1 MPCDSRLGASPALP
15 WTAKPTNEVGQVVR
29 AAQRGALSGS
39 QAFID
44 QRKLMLEKS
53 EATREHSETMAM
65 FMENFNQVHEV
76 GLKHGRMANDYKK
89 WLKEAELKIA
99 KQHGRTRTGGK
110 PGRPRKQYGPEP
122 PPKVMKISPRKRKRA
137 K

>member
-1 MPCDSRLGASPALP
+1 
-15 WTAKPTNEVGQVVR
+15 
-29 AAQRGALSGS
+29 
-39 QAFID
+39 
-44 QRKLMLEKS
+44 MLEKS

-89 WLKEAELKIA
+89 WLEEAELKIA

-110 PGRPRKQYGPEP
+110 PGRPRKQP
-122 PPKVMKISPRKRKRA
+122 PPSPPRRR
-137 K
+137 

>member
-1 MPCDSRLGASPALP
+1 
-15 WTAKPTNEVGQVVR
+15 
-29 AAQRGALSGS
+29 
-39 QAFID
+39 
-44 QRKLMLEKS
+44 
-53 EATREHSETMAM
+53 M
-65 FMENFNQVHEV
+65 FMENFNQVHDEYI
-76 GLKHGRMANDYKK
+76 KYRAMARDYRK
-89 WLKEAELKIA
+89 WLDEAKLKIA